1 MPYSTTAQ
9 VQTAV
14 GGSAKLV
21 QLTDQD
27 GLGVVDA
34 VVLADAQ
41 AEADA
46 LINSYAGKRYKTSE
60 LATGIEIG
68 PLSARITSR
77 ILRRNRSQVLMSD
90 ADDEKTDRQWLKDL
104 ASGAVTLST
113 ALGTPVAAE
122 MVVDKAEER
131 PSTKAVSRERL
142 KGYC

>member
-1 MPYSTTAQ
+1 MPYSTSAQ

-21 QLTDQD
+21 QLTDQG
-27 GLGVVDA
+27 GLGVLDA
-34 VVLADAQ
+34 TVLADAQ

-46 LINSYAGKRYKTSE
+46 LINSYAGKRYKTTE

-104 ASGAVTLST
+104 ASGVVTLST
-113 ALGTPVAAE
+113 AIGTPVAAE
-122 MVVDKAEER
+122 MVVDKAEVR